1 MKTHKDLEVWKRSI
15 EFVSTIYKDLDDF
28 PKSEM
33 YGIISQLKRSAVS
46 VPSNIAEG
54 AARPG
59 NKEFIRFLYVALS
72 SAAEVDTQLLISK
85 NLGFL
90 STEKYDSLSTEIE
103 EICKML
109 QGLIRYRKKQKT

>member
-46 VPSNIAEG
+46 VPSN
-54 AARPG
+54 
-59 NKEFIRFLYVALS
+59 
-72 SAAEVDTQLLISK
+72 
-85 NLGFL
+85 NLPV
-90 STEKYDSLSTEIE
+90 K
-103 EICKML
+103 
-109 QGLIRYRKKQKT
+109 